1 MLRDSVKGLSDV
13 LKTDIPR
20 GYVVLVTGGVG
31 SLKSSFVYS
40 ALANYLHRQKDE
52 YGVYVTLEES
62 RDSHLRNM
70 ASLGIKKPEHL
81 QIFDYQDIRKE
92 WREEEPSLNMVNI
105 TEDVIKFYKEEM
117 GDKFT
122 VFALDSIN
130 ALQTLTK
137 AENLRRESY
146 HFFNLLRDSGLTSFI
161 IEETQSEEGRK
172 HIPESYLSDGVIEL
186 GLIET
191 PELVSRFLQI
201 RKMRTAKHSM
211 KKHQVIVVEDG
222 IEVLGPVYER

>member
-1 MLRDSVKGLSDV
+1 MLRESIKGMSEV

-20 GYVVLVTGGVG
+20 GYVILVAGGVG
-31 SLKSSFVYS
+31 SLKSSFVYN
-40 ALANYLHRQKDE
+40 ALVNYLNKRKDE

-62 RDSHLRNM
+62 KDSHTRNM
-70 ASLGIKKPEHL
+70 ASLGLKKPEHL

-92 WREEEPSLNMVNI
+92 WRNEEPSLNMVNI
-105 TEDVIKFYKEEM
+105 TEDVIKFYKEDM

-122 VFALDSIN
+122 IFALDSIN

-161 IEETQSEEGRK
+161 IEETQSDEGRK
-172 HIPESYLSDGVIEL
+172 HVPESYLSDAVIDLGV
-186 GLIET
+186 IET
-191 PELVSRFLQI
+191 PELVSRYLQI

-211 KKHQVIVVEDG
+211 KKHQLIITDNG
-222 IEVLGPVYER
+222 IEVLGPVYEK